1 MKSEKTK
8 RMYRSPALKV
18 QGSIES
24 LTKGGTSGTTLDAA
38 FPYGT
43 PLDQITFS

>member
-1 MKSEKTK
+1 MKSMNQK
-8 RMYRSPALKV
+8 RKYVSPSLKV

-24 LTKGGTSGTTLDAA
+24 LTKGGVSGTTLDAA

-43 PLDQITFS
+43 PLDAITFS